1 MGKRHD
7 LASESFVATSKS
19 KARSLDATASESA
32 TVADNGIDTLS
43 DVLRTVRLTG
53 AMLFLVDASSP
64 WVSEAP
70 QASAFAPVVLP
81 GAQHLVSYHIVVSG
95 SCWAG
100 LVGATPTRFEA
111 GDILL
116 IPHGDSYLLSSSPG
130 MRAEYGVEEAVTFF
144 RQMAMGEVPSVVTE
158 DGGGSN
164 KTQFICGFLGCDL
177 RPFNPVLAAL
187 PKMIHIRRAT
197 QASDRLDHLIE
208 FALGE
213 LQQRRSGGLC
223 VLLRL
228 AELMFVELL
237 RHHLNSLATPETGW
251 LAGLRDPMVS
261 RALALLHTRVSHP
274 WTLASLAKEAG
285 VSRSA
290 LADHFSRVVGQPPMH
305 YLTYWRMQLAASLLA
320 DHAAKVS
327 SVASEVGY
335 TSEAAFSR
343 AFKKIAGMAPA
354 KWRDSRVGST

>member
-1 MGKRHD
+1 MRKRHD
-7 LASESFVATSKS
+7 LASESF
-19 KARSLDATASESA
+19 ATASKPNPRPLDTDAPESA
-32 TVADNGIDTLS
+32 AIALNGIDTLS

-130 MRAEYGVEEAVTFF
+130 MRAKYGVEEAVTFF

-187 PKMIHIRRAT
+187 PRMIHVRRTACF
-197 QASDRLDHLIE
+197 APRLE
-208 FALGE
+208 GE
-213 LQQRRSGGLC
+213 
-223 VLLRL
+223 
-228 AELMFVELL
+228 
-237 RHHLNSLATPETGW
+237 T
-251 LAGLRDPMVS
+251 VS
-261 RALALLHTRVSHP
+261 RGIPRQGRCPLDL
-274 WTLASLAKEAG
+274 
-285 VSRSA
+285 
-290 LADHFSRVVGQPPMH
+290 
-305 YLTYWRMQLAASLLA
+305 
-320 DHAAKVS
+320 
-327 SVASEVGY
+327 
-335 TSEAAFSR
+335 
-343 AFKKIAGMAPA
+343 
-354 KWRDSRVGST
+354 

>member
-19 KARSLDATASESA
+19 NARALDATALESRA
-32 TVADNGIDTLS
+32 VVPNGIDTLS

-81 GAQHLVSYHIVVSG
+81 GAQHLISYHIVVDG

-100 LVGATPTRFEA
+100 LVGETPTRFET

-144 RQMAMGEVPSVVTE
+144 RQMAMGEVPSVVRE
-158 DGGGSN
+158 GGGGSS
-164 KTQFICGFLGCDL
+164 KTQFFCGFLGCDL
-177 RPFNPVLAAL
+177 RPFNPLLAAL
-187 PKMIHIRRAT
+187 PRMIHVRRTAE
-197 QASDRLDHLIE
+197 ASDRLDHLIE

-213 LQQRRSGGLC
+213 LQQWRSGGQC

-228 AELMFVELL
+228 AELMFVEVL
-237 RHHLNSLATPETGW
+237 RRHLNSLPAPEQGW
-251 LAGLRDPMVS
+251 LAGLHDPMVS
-261 RALALLHTRVSHP
+261 RALALLHTRVSQP

-290 LADHFSRVVGQPPMH
+290 LADHFSRVVGQPPMQ
-305 YLTYWRMQLAASLLA
+305 YLTRWRMQLAASLLA
-320 DHAAKVS
+320 DGAAKVS
-327 SVASEVGY
+327 TVASDVGY

-343 AFKKIAGMAPA
+343 AFKKIAGTAPA
-354 KWRDSRVGST
+354 KWRDNRVGAM